1 MRVLAIGCTG
11 FLGSLLLPALKNRGH
26 ALSVVTRGPPPSGR
40 VPQDSIFWN
49 SPWETTLGDY
59 DAIINLVGAP
69 IASLRWT
76 SRRKREIR
84 NSRIDTALRIRDGL
98 LRTHGRKPHIWIN
111 ASAVGI
117 YGDGKDRV
125 LDESAPAGTDFL
137 ARVCQEWEAAASL
150 PQTSDLRLV
159 HLRTGIVL
167 GNGGFLK
174 AQLPLF
180 KLGLGGRIGDG
191 TQFVPWIHFQ
201 DWIDATL
208 HLLETPVQGPAFNLV
223 SPMPTTQAE
232 FASILGETLGT
243 WIQLP
248 APASP
253 IRWLMGDAA
262 SLILNSQNARPT
274 ALLAGGFRFRYTTL
288 SEALLNLFRDR
299 LIRSASSNKQS

>member
-26 ALSVVTRGPPPSGR
+26 ALSVVTRGSPPSGR
-40 VPQDSIFWN
+40 VPQDSIFWD
-49 SPWETTLGDY
+49 SPWENTLGEY

-76 SRRKREIR
+76 TQRKREIR
-84 NSRIDTALRIRDGL
+84 NSRIHSALRIREGL
-98 LRTHGRKPHIWIN
+98 QRTQGRKPPIWIN

-125 LDESAPAGTDFL
+125 LDESAPVGSDFL
-137 ARVCQEWEAAASL
+137 ARVCQEWESAASL
-150 PQTSDLRLV
+150 PLATDLRIV

-191 TQFVPWIHFQ
+191 AQFVPWIHVQ

-208 HLLETPVQGPAFNLV
+208 YLLETPVQGPAFNLV

-232 FASILGETLGT
+232 FASILRETLGT
-243 WIQLP
+243 WVQLP
-248 APASP
+248 LPASP
-253 IRWLMGDAA
+253 IRFIMGEAA
-262 SLILNSQNARPT
+262 SLIMHSQNARPA
-274 ALLAGGFRFRYTTL
+274 ALISSGFHFRYTTL
-288 SEALLNLFRDR
+288 SEALLNLFTDR
-299 LIRSASSNKQS
+299 LTR